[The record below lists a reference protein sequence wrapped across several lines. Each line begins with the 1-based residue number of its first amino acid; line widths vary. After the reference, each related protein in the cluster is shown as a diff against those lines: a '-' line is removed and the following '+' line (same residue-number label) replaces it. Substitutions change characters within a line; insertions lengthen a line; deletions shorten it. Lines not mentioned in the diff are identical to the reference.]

1 MLEQLSGATRVHFIV
16 GDPIAQV
23 KSPFGMTQSFEAQ
36 GANAICIP
44 AQVSPQHLP
53 GWLRSMVH
61 MRNVDGIIVTVP
73 HKMAIAPLC
82 QTLSPRAQFL
92 GAVNTM
98 RRTPNGGWHGDMF
111 DGLGYA
117 KALESQG
124 LRLQGLRALLVG
136 TGGAGSAIAH
146 ALVEQGVSELALHD
160 ADTLRRDSL
169 IARLAAMGQGRVLA
183 GNSDPTG
190 FDLVINAT
198 PMGMREEDPL
208 PIEVERLA
216 PSTFVGCVI
225 TVPAISPLVAAAR
238 ARGCGT
244 VTGADMFGCVRE
256 LMLEF
261 LVGPR

>member
-1 MLEQLSGATRVHFIV
+1 MLEHLSGATRVHFIV

-23 KSPFGMTQSFEAQ
+23 KSPFGMTQSFEALW
-36 GANAICIP
+36 ADALCVP

-53 GWLRSMVH
+53 AWLAAMGH

-73 HKMAIAPLC
+73 HKMAMASLC
-82 QTLSPRAQFL
+82 QTHSPRAQFL
-92 GAVNTM
+92 GAVNTL
-98 RRTPNGGWHGDMF
+98 RRTPDGGWHGDMF

-117 KALESQG
+117 QALESQG

-146 ALVEQGVSELALHD
+146 ALVEQGVAELALHD
-160 ADTLRRDSL
+160 TDTLRRDSL
-169 IARLAAMGQGRVLA
+169 IARLAALGPSRVLA
-183 GNSDPTG
+183 GSRDPAG

-198 PMGMREEDPL
+198 PLGMREGDPL

-225 TVPAISPLVAAAR
+225 TAPALSPLVAAAR
-238 ARGCGT
+238 ARGCRT

-261 LVGPR
+261 LVGPG